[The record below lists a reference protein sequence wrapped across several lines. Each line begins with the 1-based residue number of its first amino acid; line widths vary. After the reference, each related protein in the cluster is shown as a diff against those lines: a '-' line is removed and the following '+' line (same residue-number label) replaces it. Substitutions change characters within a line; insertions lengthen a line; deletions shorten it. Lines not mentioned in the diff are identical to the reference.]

1 MKRNDQFYTG
11 KGTKRLL
18 EEFRAAAGCRTTEQA
33 VRAVFSIATTMTS
46 DYLSGIRYHALEDG
60 GQPWDCAYAVRLALF
75 SPAFGDL
82 IKQRDANPVPMT
94 TETSFELGY
103 LTMQVEKVSGLQVT
117 FSDAFTLAVLMAKD
131 VHDKFGNGQL
141 VKIPLVLKKGHA
153 LAERHIHMAP

>member
-1 MKRNDQFYTG
+1 MKRNDKFYTG

-18 EEFRAAAGCRTTEQA
+18 EEFRAAAGCRTTGQA

-46 DYLSGIRYHALEDG
+46 DYLSGIRYNALEDG
-60 GQPWDCAYAVRLALF
+60 GQPWDCAYAVRFALS

-117 FSDAFTLAVLMAKD
+117 FADAFTLAVLMAKD

-141 VKIPLVLKKGHA
+141 VKIPLALKKGHA